1 MGDVARL
8 IASARWDQCVV
19 VNDERVVLGRI
30 RRDKL
35 DEDPA
40 ALAEDVMQDGP
51 TTFRPSVGAHEMLD
65 YMRRRGKMTDTLVT
79 DPEGRLLGVIRRDD
93 LEAAI
98 HELHAHAEADD
109 DGEGE

>member
-1 MGDVARL
+1 M
-8 IASARWDQCVV
+8 ASARWDQCVV
-19 VNDERVVLGRI
+19 VNRERVILGRI
-30 RRDKL
+30 RQDEL

-65 YMRRRGKMTDTLVT
+65 YMRRRGKMTDSLVT

-93 LEAAI
+93 LERVV
-98 HELHAHAEADD
+98 HEPHAHSDADD
-109 DGEGE
+109 KGGE

>member
-1 MGDVARL
+1 M
-8 IASARWDQCVV
+8 ASSRWDQCVV

-30 RRDKL
+30 RRDEL

-65 YMRRRGKMTDTLVT
+65 YMRRRGKMKEALVT

-93 LEAAI
+93 LERAI
-98 HELHAHAEADD
+98 HELHAHSDADD
-109 DGEGE
+109 DTGGG

>member
-1 MGDVARL
+1 M
-8 IASARWDQCVV
+8 ASSRWDRCVV

-30 RRDKL
+30 RRDEL

-93 LEAAI
+93 LERAI
-98 HELHAHAEADD
+98 HELHAHSDADD
-109 DGEGE
+109 DTGGG